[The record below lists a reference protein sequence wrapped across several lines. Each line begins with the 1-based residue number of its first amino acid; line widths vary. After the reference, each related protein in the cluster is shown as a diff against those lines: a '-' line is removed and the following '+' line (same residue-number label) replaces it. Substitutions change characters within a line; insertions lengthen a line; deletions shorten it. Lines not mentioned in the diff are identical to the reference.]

1 MTTTL
6 SARETILKYGLK
18 CRCPKCGKGRLFN
31 GFLTLA
37 PRCESCGLDFS
48 FADTADG
55 PAFFVMMTMA
65 IPATAFGVWV
75 EMAYEP
81 GLWAHLLTT
90 LPVLLLS
97 CVPTI
102 RVFKGMLVA
111 SQYFYKAEESR
122 FETPQQAAARSRLP
136 SSGFGDPRG

>member
-1 MTTTL
+1 MTKTL
-6 SARETILKYGLK
+6 SAKETILKYGMK
-18 CRCPKCGKGRLFN
+18 CRCPRCGKGRLFN
-31 GFLTLA
+31 GFLKLA

-65 IPATAFGVWV
+65 IPATAFGVWI

-81 GLWAHLLTT
+81 DLWVHLLTT
-90 LPVLLLS
+90 LPFLLLT

-111 SQYFYKAEESR
+111 SQYFYKAEEGR
-122 FETPQQAAARSRLP
+122 FETPQQAAARAGRLSSVSIDSR
-136 SSGFGDPRG
+136 S

>member
-1 MTTTL
+1 MTATL
-6 SARETILKYGLK
+6 SARKTILSFGLK
-18 CRCPKCGKGRLFN
+18 CRCPRCGKGRLFN

-65 IPATAFGVWV
+65 IPATAFGVWI

-81 GLWAHLLTT
+81 GLWLHLLTT
-90 LPVLLLS
+90 LPFLLLT

-102 RVFKGMLVA
+102 RPFKGMLVA
-111 SQYFYKAEESR
+111 SQYFYKAEEGR
-122 FETPQQAAARSRLP
+122 FETPREAAVRNWPP
-136 SSGFGDPRG
+136 SASVGDPRS